1 MAVAMTPTL
10 QALDWCGSALG
21 LLGAYTLAFRLGAS
35 RYGWLAFFAANVIYI
50 VMASSLGVPGL
61 LAQQIGFLGSSAI
74 GIYRHFV
81 SRTREQVDSVGSLAY
96 RISERLSQ
104 ISPDLEARLPPE
116 VALLVLSARRL
127 HCAAPGERLAGV
139 ERLAPSLRLPEG
151 DSRGQA
157 T

>member
-81 SRTREQVDSVGSLAY
+81 SRTREQLDSAGAQVY
-96 RISERLSQ
+96 RISEHLSQ
-104 ISPDLEARLPPE
+104 ISPDLDAQLPPE
-116 VALLVLSARRL
+116 VALLVQSARRL
-127 HCAAPGERLAGV
+127 HCAVPSERLAV
-139 ERLAPSLRLPEG
+139 DERLAALAAPT
-151 DSRGQA
+151 RG
-157 T
+157 